1 MLILLYLTLV
11 FQEEINIVKGI
22 HKTVFL
28 VAIDFKRLRMASSH
42 ICYRLVGLIHL
53 NLGLWVGKHGLEKFL
68 LELLAH
74 DNRQNEAVEKVIDFL
89 SNYYSMGMLYETLS
103 NAQVQIM
110 SLVRLCDRYIE
121 DGQKWGEVL
130 NPNDIEDMLLMVN
143 DVYKLLK
150 PFEDL
155 ARENCGG
162 HVL

>member
-1 MLILLYLTLV
+1 M
-11 FQEEINIVKGI
+11 ERNSK
-22 HKTVFL
+22 
-28 VAIDFKRLRMASSH
+28 
-42 ICYRLVGLIHL
+42 
-53 NLGLWVGKHGLEKFL
+53 LGKVLDYQK
-68 LELLAH
+68 
-74 DNRQNEAVEKVIDFL
+74 RQNEAVEKVIDFL
-89 SNYYSMGMLYETLS
+89 SNDYSMGMLYETLS

-121 DGQKWGEVL
+121 DGQKCGEVL

-155 ARENCGG
+155 ARENGGG